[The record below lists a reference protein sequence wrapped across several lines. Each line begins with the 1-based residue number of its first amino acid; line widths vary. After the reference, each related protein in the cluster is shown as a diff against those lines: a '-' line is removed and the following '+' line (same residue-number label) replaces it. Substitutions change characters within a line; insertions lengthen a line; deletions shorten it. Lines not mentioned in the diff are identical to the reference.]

1 MRSRFK
7 ITIKIYRGFILDG
20 TPHITAA
27 SLMPLFCYNMVI
39 DSKYTKTFKSNDL
52 TRQKYDELVGFAV
65 ILRDHKNNVSEYVN
79 SNLEKYLDYSKLDF
93 LKEMRSMYKDD
104 IPSSFDAQ
112 LYTQVYNC
120 YQNKF
125 DAIQKHLEFELVRF
139 IGFDFYKR
147 DTKKNKKG
155 DLKRVLIEKSKTPLS
170 ICLTYLARYGNEN
183 TLEYISNQL
192 ETCDDKKREF
202 YNNII
207 RCCEK
212 FGFERLLELALRK
225 RSRIIKRYSEHPIE
239 FKSLSFGGRCRKTR
253 IIDYNKRFGSVN
265 NSFVS
270 LSGIGRK
277 SFDIPVK
284 FNKNWH
290 GSMKE
295 YRKSNPDYEYVLTF
309 NEKRHQVNIN
319 LCKDGQ
325 RYIPEAG
332 DNVVGIDVNCKHN
345 LFSLSNE
352 TAYDYN
358 RQLVNDFCKLSLE
371 VDELKKDKNYTIGK
385 RKQQKLDTFKMKML
399 KSEQQLIAGVCK
411 ELAMQGV
418 NHIVMEDLDNGF
430 GRCYVKDKDNED
442 INYNRKVKF
451 LGLSSLKDEVEH
463 IARKYG
469 IALSTVQASYTSKM
483 CPICGCIADEN
494 RPNQETFECV
504 ECGHTDNADF
514 NASVNIKNRVTVT
527 VLRDS
532 LLKRLGNGAYEP
544 RKLKRE
550 KVKDVLLSFRRSLM
564 NKSDGERSENNNLN
578 TFDYV

>member
-1 MRSRFK
+1 MLVLSAT
-7 ITIKIYRGFILDG
+7 IT
-20 TPHITAA
+20 T

-39 DSKYTKTFKSNDL
+39 DSKYTKAFKSNDL
-52 TRQKYDELVGFAV
+52 TRQKYDELYAFAV
-65 ILRDHKNNVSEYVN
+65 MLRDHKNTVSEHVN
-79 SNLEKYLDYSKLDF
+79 TNLEHYLEYSKLDF
-93 LKEMRSMYKDD
+93 LKEMRAMYKDD
-104 IPSSFDAQ
+104 IPSSFDVQ
-112 LYTQVYNC
+112 LYTQVFNC

-125 DAIQKHLEFELVRF
+125 EAIRKHLDFEIVKF
-139 IGFDFYKR
+139 KGFEFYKR

-155 DLKRVLIEKSKTPLS
+155 DLKKVLTEKSKTPLS
-170 ICLTYLARYGNEN
+170 ICLTYLARYGNNN
-183 TLEYISNQL
+183 TLDYIAKQL
-192 ETCDDKKREF
+192 ETCGDKKREF

-207 RCCEK
+207 RCCGR
-212 FGFERLLELALRK
+212 FGFDRLMKLALGK
-225 RSRIIKRYSEHPIE
+225 RNRIIRRYSEHPIT
-239 FKSLSFGGRCRKTR
+239 FKSLTFGGRCRKTR
-253 IIDYNKRFGSVN
+253 IIDYNKKFGSVI
-265 NSFVS
+265 NSFIS

-284 FNKNWH
+284 FNKDWH
-290 GSMKE
+290 GSMKD
-295 YRKSNPDYEYVLTF
+295 YQKSNPDYEYVLTF

-332 DNVVGIDVNCKHN
+332 DNIVGIDVNCKHN
-345 LFSLSNE
+345 LFSLSNDS
-352 TAYDYN
+352 AYDYN
-358 RQLVNDFCKLSLE
+358 RQLVNDFCKLSLV

-385 RKQQKLDTFKMKML
+385 RKQQKLDTLKMKML
-399 KSEQQLIAGVCK
+399 KSEQQLISRMCK
-411 ELAMQGV
+411 ELMLKGV

-430 GRCYVKDKDNED
+430 GRCYIKDKDNED

-463 IARKYG
+463 IARKYD

-504 ECGHTDNADF
+504 DCGHKDNADH

-550 KVKDVLLSFRRSLM
+550 MVKDVLLSFRISLM
-564 NKSDGERSENNNLN
+564 NKSDSERSENNKLN